1 MANILFNTSQNN
13 INQFKKY
20 YSLFIFI
27 CGSFQLVL
35 SENSIDLIV
44 LLYVILINVLILLY
58 CFQHNKFKLFPISY
72 LIIFFS
78 FFFNSASALFLK
90 TFELSKVSSNLF
102 LPDDIYL
109 FLFVSCIFVIII
121 HSLYV
126 RNSIKDK
133 KSLIFNF
140 NQKLKLFDIDLNTL
154 FYLGVFSLF
163 IHVLFTFDVVGF
175 NSYSNNNSQSGRFT
189 IFQDFMR
196 GYNPFYI
203 LIFLLVLSK
212 HIFNQNFYINKFI
225 YFLFFLILIYISIT
239 SNRRDILFFG
249 ILTLLMILL
258 TIFLLGKI
266 IITKKTFFKYISIF
280 IILFL
285 SSETILK
292 FNYAYI
298 IERGNSSTQTVYGNL
313 SSFFTTLKKLNN
325 NPEFYRN
332 FKSIKQFNVDY
343 GLNINSYYNSLI
355 YERFN
360 PIKYADNILFF
371 SQRLNQNSLDEVR
384 SFSFKRIISII
395 PQPIISIFSKDFKKI
410 NYIYE
415 TVATKIIKIAKP
427 NHNAVNDVGS
437 ILIDLKIFFG
447 LLFIIPLGFLSYLS
461 FIIFDS
467 FYDRKKQIF
476 SPIILIFIFYG
487 SNSIYGLF
495 SSTSLDAMITFILR
509 GIPQSILL
517 YLLFKIIFK
526 YFFKSKT
533 KFS

>member
-27 CGSFQLVL
+27 CGSIQLVL
-35 SENSIDLIV
+35 CNNSIDIIV
-44 LLYVILINVLILLY
+44 LLYVVLINILILLY
-58 CFQHNKFKLFPISY
+58 CFQSNKFKLFPISY

-102 LPDDIYL
+102 LPNDIYL
-109 FLFVSCIFVIII
+109 FLFISCIFVILV

-133 KSLIFNF
+133 KSLMYNF
-140 NQKLKLFDIDLNTL
+140 NQKFKLFDIDLNTL
-154 FYLGVFSLF
+154 FYLGIFSLF
-163 IHVLFTFDVVGF
+163 IQVLFTFDVVGF
-175 NSYSNNNSQSGRFT
+175 NSYSSNNSQFGRFT
-189 IFQDFMR
+189 TFQDFMR

-212 HIFNQNFYINKFI
+212 HIFNQNFYINKFL
-225 YFLFFLILIYISIT
+225 YLSFFLILIYISIT
-239 SNRRDILFFG
+239 TNRRDILFFG

-280 IILFL
+280 IILFF

-298 IERGNSSTQTVYGNL
+298 IERNNSSTQTVYGNL

-332 FKSIKQFNVDY
+332 FKSIKQFTVDY

-371 SQRLNQNSLDEVR
+371 SHQLNQNSLDEVR

-395 PQPIISIFSKDFKKI
+395 PQPIISIFSKDFKKY

-427 NHNAVNDVGS
+427 NHAASNDVGS

-526 YFFKSKT
+526 YLFKSKT